1 MVSTGRVLLVCK
13 EVEKSVPF
21 GVQLRHLL
29 ALVHVNVKEYPFV
42 RGNNGKEV
50 GQSNFEQTLRHRH
63 PSLALSYRNR
73 ECSFLVLVRF
83 FCCHFTA
90 ALLPLTCS
98 RNCHYTIAALLFANC
113 TELQLSN

>member
-29 ALVHVNVKEYPFV
+29 ALVHVNVEENPFV

-50 GQSNFEQTLRHRH
+50 GQSNFRTNSA
-63 PSLALSYRNR
+63 PSSSVAGT
-73 ECSFLVLVRF
+73 FL
-83 FCCHFTA
+83 
-90 ALLPLTCS
+90 
-98 RNCHYTIAALLFANC
+98 
-113 TELQLSN
+113 